1 MNAGSRRTNVLSH
14 FGQLSPGSAR
24 NRFAARRRA
33 CSGANRITRFIG
45 RAPLYTGNAV
55 SVARARAA
63 LPESLPARRRPER
76 AVDHGG
82 RMPDIGSFPSRDDWQ
97 TQRPA
102 ELGMTLVAQHG
113 TPAVP
118 ERARLVLC
126 GAGSNLVFIDP
137 EHDLVAV

>member
-63 LPESLPARRRPER
+63 LPESLPARRRL
-76 AVDHGG
+76 
-82 RMPDIGSFPSRDDWQ
+82 PDLLAGPPPRSEEHTS
-97 TQRPA
+97 
-102 ELGMTLVAQHG
+102 ELQSQ
-113 TPAVP
+113 
-118 ERARLVLC
+118 
-126 GAGSNLVFIDP
+126 SNLVCR
-137 EHDLVAV
+137 LLL

>member
-55 SVARARAA
+55 SVARAR
-63 LPESLPARRRPER
+63 
-76 AVDHGG
+76 G
-82 RMPDIGSFPSRDDWQ
+82 RIPYIGYVPLRDDWQ

-102 ELGMTLVAQHG
+102 ELGMTAEGLAAAITYH
-113 TPAVP
+113 
-118 ERARLVLC
+118 RAHETSWRR
-126 GAGSNLVFIDP
+126 D
-137 EHDLVAV
+137 